1 MKRTLFF
8 SAVVVSLAAL
18 IPLAGAQ
25 DRNEL
30 TGVIGRTIISDQG
43 VRGTSTP
50 GALLT
55 SGSGLSFEV
64 NYGRRFM
71 DLGLLSLTGEVPL
84 VVNVSE
90 NVHYDLNLVPKD
102 YKSFFVT
109 PALRA
114 NLFPDNGISPW
125 VSVGGGFGYFKENST
140 LEFGGA
146 NPGKTG
152 TTTGILQIGAGLD
165 VKLFSR
171 FSVRGEVRDFYSG
184 IPQLNLDTGK
194 SRQHNFFVGGGVVYH
209 F

>member
-1 MKRTLFF
+1 MKRTLFYL
-8 SAVVVSLAAL
+8 AVVVSLAAL
-18 IPLAGAQ
+18 ISLAGAQ

-30 TGVIGRTIISDQG
+30 TGVIGRTVVSDQG
-43 VRGTSTP
+43 VTGTSTP

-84 VVNVSE
+84 VVNVGE
-90 NVHYDLNLVPKD
+90 NVHYDVNLVPKD

-114 NLFPDNGISPW
+114 NLFPDNGLSPW
-125 VSVGGGFGYFKENST
+125 VSLGGGFGYFKENST
-140 LEFGGA
+140 LEFGGP

>member
-8 SAVVVSLAAL
+8 AGILVSLGGL
-18 IPLAGAQ
+18 ISNACAQ
-25 DRNEL
+25 EKNEL
-30 TGVIGRTIISDQG
+30 SGLIGRTFVSDQG
-43 VRGTSTP
+43 VTGTSTP

-55 SGSGLSFEV
+55 TGAGLSLEG
-64 NYGRRFM
+64 NYGRRLL
-71 DLGLLSLTGEVPL
+71 DLGLIGLTGEVPF
-84 VVNVSE
+84 VVNFNQ

-114 NLFPDNGISPW
+114 NLFPDSGISPW
-125 VSVGGGFGYFKENST
+125 VSVGGGFGHFNENST
-140 LEFGGA
+140 LEFGGT

-152 TTTGILQIGAGLD
+152 TTTGVFQAGVGLD

-171 FSVRGEVRDFYSG
+171 FSVRGEARDFYSG

-194 SRQHNFFVGGGVVYH
+194 SRQHNFFVGGGVIWH